1 MGRFPPP
8 GFAEGLYS
16 SLGDYDECLD
26 ITSPPNESNLLSS
39 SIIKGQ
45 YCLSK
50 MILPFPSEES
60 YREGEPVEKPFES
73 NISYKNDLNLYK
85 FTSTKSLIEKLN
97 QSNGSIYNF
106 GLFIPSVCRA
116 EEIENLLNIS
126 ENKFFLAIE
135 KSIFF

>member
-106 GLFIPSVCRA
+106 GLCIPSVCRA